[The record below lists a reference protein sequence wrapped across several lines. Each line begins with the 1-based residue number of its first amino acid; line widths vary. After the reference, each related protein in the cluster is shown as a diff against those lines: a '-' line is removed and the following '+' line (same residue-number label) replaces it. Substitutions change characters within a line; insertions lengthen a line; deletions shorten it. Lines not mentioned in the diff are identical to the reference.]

1 MAENGVIRFPGQ
13 HLDPFAQE
21 FRPTF
26 IPQHHHFSLISPLPP
41 PQHPPFFPEL
51 IYQNPPLPP
60 PPPPPT
66 FMIPTIPPSPAFI
79 PPSIPP
85 PASSPTRAILLTAVP
100 PDVSESIVRRELEVF
115 GDVRAVQMGRVSEGI
130 VTVHF
135 YDLRAAHAALDT
147 VREQHMQ
154 HQNRLRIH
162 YSILA
167 PNYTF
172 TGGPTFGFDGP
183 PPPLPPP
190 SPGLISGRAV
200 WAQFTIPATNA
211 FPDGQNQG
219 TLVIFNLNPSVSALT
234 LKDIFQAFG
243 AVKELRETPM
253 KRQQRFVEFYDVRD
267 ASRALAQMNGKE
279 INGRSV
285 MIEFSRPGGHSN
297 KKFNNHH
304 HHHHQFNTINNL
316 NYHHPNHQIAKPI
329 QPPQPQPQPQQPP
342 PPPPL
347 FPLRNR
353 RISPKQ
359 NVRRRR
365 SSPMSSEDSLE
376 TAMSGL
382 ALQTTEKGGNNGCS
396 SSSRK
401 GGGSNNN
408 VNGNENCSSSG
419 SSSSSRAKPQ
429 QQPPSTAVVKTK
441 PWKGRS
447 KNFDPRFLIKEDAIV
462 EESGCKDTRT
472 TIMIKNIP
480 NKYSQKLV
488 LNMLDNHCIHCN
500 EQIAV
505 SGDNNQPLSSYDFVY
520 LPIDFKKNCSN
531 KCNVGYGFVNMTSPE
546 ATLRLY
552 KAFHHQHWEVF
563 NSRKICEVTYARV
576 QGLEALKEHFK
587 NSKFACENDEYLPV
601 VFSPPRDGQTST
613 APLPIVFSTT
623 TTTTT
628 ATSPTTTSTSTTTL
642 PHNDELYDHHHHI
655 NLTSS
660 TLIES
665 NDDDNESSTNSSR
678 SSSSNGGGCLIIAD
692 DDDGCSNNS
701 SMGCSTGD

>member
-1 MAENGVIRFPGQ
+1 MAENDVVRFPGN
-13 HLDPFAQE
+13 LDPSAQE

-26 IPQHHHFSLISPLPP
+26 IPHHHNFPFSPPPQQPPFFPEFLYSPPPP
-41 PQHPPFFPEL
+41 PQHPPL
-51 IYQNPPLPP
+51 SYM
-60 PPPPPT
+60 T
-66 FMIPTIPPSPAFI
+66 PALL

-85 PASSPTRAILLTAVP
+85 PASTPTRALLLTAVP
-100 PDVSESIVRRELEVF
+100 PDVSESIVRRELEIF

-135 YDLRAAHAALDT
+135 YDLRAAHAALDA

-154 HQNRLRIH
+154 HQNRLRLH
-162 YSILA
+162 YSSILA
-167 PNYTF
+167 RTNS
-172 TGGPTFGFDGP
+172 GPFVGP
-183 PPPLPPP
+183 PPTPPP

-219 TLVIFNLNPSVSALT
+219 TLVVFNLNPTVSALT
-234 LKDIFQAFG
+234 LKNIFQSFG

-267 ASRALAQMNGKE
+267 ASRALVEMNGKE

-304 HHHHQFNTINNL
+304 FTHHFNQSPNL
-316 NYHHPNHQIAKPI
+316 NYHQQHLIKQPI
-329 QPPQPQPQPQQPP
+329 SSPSPPSS
-342 PPPPL
+342 L

-353 RISPKQ
+353 RTSPKQ

-365 SSPMSSEDSLE
+365 SSPMSSEESLDV
-376 TAMSGL
+376 AMTGL
-382 ALQTTEKGGNNGCS
+382 TLRGNAGNTKPNAI
-396 SSSRK
+396 RK
-401 GGGSNNN
+401 GGK
-408 VNGNENCSSSG
+408 NGNCSSSG
-419 SSSSSRAKPQ
+419 SSLTTSTKQQPQ
-429 QQPPSTAVVKTK
+429 QGQSSTGGSKAK
-441 PWKGRS
+441 PWKGRQ
-447 KNFDPRFLIKEDAIV
+447 KNFDPRFLIKEEAIV
-462 EESGCKDTRT
+462 DDESGCKDTRT

-505 SGDNNQPLSSYDFVY
+505 AGDNQPLSSYDFVY
-520 LPIDFKKNCSN
+520 LPIDFNN

-552 KAFHHQHWEVF
+552 KSFHHQHWEVF

-601 VFSPPRDGQTST
+601 VFTPPRDGQNLTD
-613 APLPIVFSTT
+613 PLPIVFSNTAATSTHQHLSTDIDASDFTSTTTSTCTT
-623 TTTTT
+623 TTT
-628 ATSPTTTSTSTTTL
+628 SPTTLTH
-642 PHNDELYDHHHHI
+642 PDELYDHIDSVEHI
-655 NLTSS
+655 ILNPIIT
-660 TLIES
+660 ES
-665 NDDDNESSTNSSR
+665 DDDNDNDDDERST
-678 SSSSNGGGCLIIAD
+678 SSSNGGG
-692 DDDGCSNNS
+692 GGSSNS
-701 SMGCSTGD
+701 SMMMMGCSTAD